1 MVEGLHHI
9 TLICSDAQ
17 RTIDFY
23 TQMLGLRLIKLTVN
37 FDDPGSYHLYFG
49 DEHATPGSAIT
60 FFVWPGA
67 PRGRAGIGG
76 THHFALTV
84 HSYENLLRWKRRLTD
99 RNIRVDGP
107 FDRRYFQSIY
117 FQDPDGTHIEIATT
131 EPGFTLDERLEELGT
146 HLITPPARVDSRAKS
161 ETWPEPVSEITFE
174 MALRFGMHHISAFG
188 TDLERTH
195 EFYHGLLGMRRVK
208 MAANFD
214 DPSAAHWF
222 WGNSDG
228 RPGTLISYFEY
239 KEDRMRRAR
248 MGAGVTHHFALAVP
262 DDETQVRY
270 REKLMQAGL
279 NVSPLTNR
287 IYFHSIYTNDPD
299 GHIVELATRG
309 PGFAVDESLEELGT
323 SLKLPPWYEQYRPQ
337 IEAQLP
343 KVTLPV
349 WKGAATLA

>member
-23 TQMLGLRLIKLTVN
+23 TQTLGLRLIKLTVN

-49 DEHATPGSAIT
+49 DERATPGSAIT

-67 PRGRAGIGG
+67 PRGRTGIGG

-84 HSYENLLRWKRRLTD
+84 HGYENLLRWKRRLTD
-99 RNIRVDGP
+99 LNLRVDGP
-107 FDRRYFQSIY
+107 FNRRYFQSIY

-131 EPGFTLDERLEELGT
+131 EPGFTLDERLDELGT
-146 HLITPPARVDSRAKS
+146 RIIAPLGREESRPTG
-161 ETWPEPVSEITFE
+161 ETWPDPVPEITSE
-174 MALRFGMHHISAFG
+174 MALMFGMHHISALC

-195 EFYHGLLGMRRVK
+195 DFFHGLLGLRRVK
-208 MAANFD
+208 MAANLD
-214 DPSAAHWF
+214 DNSVAHWF
-222 WGNSDG
+222 WGADDG
-228 RPGTLISYFEY
+228 RPGTLISYFQY
-239 KEDRMRRAR
+239 SEDRMRRAT

-262 DDETQVRY
+262 DDETQLKY
-270 REKLMQAGL
+270 REALLKADL
-279 NVSPLTNR
+279 NVSPVIDR

-309 PGFAVDESLEELGT
+309 PGFMVDESLSDLGS
-323 SLKLPPWYEQYRPQ
+323 SLRLPPWYEQHRTQ
-337 IEAQLP
+337 IKAHLP
-343 KVTLPV
+343 KVKLPV
-349 WKGAATLA
+349 WKPAATLA